1 MNSQEILETLRPHK
15 QILKERYGVEWLAII
30 GVFGRNEVTG
40 DSFLKVLVKLDR
52 PAVTKVYFGV
62 QFYIEDL
69 LDQKVLLF
77 TDKALEP
84 RNRPIVEREAMY
96 V

>member
-1 MNSQEILETLRPHK
+1 MNSKEILDILRPHK
-15 QILKERYGVEWLAII
+15 EILKERFGVERLAIF
-30 GVFGRNEVTG
+30 GVFARSEVTEG
-40 DSFLKVLVKLDR
+40 RFLKVLVKLDR
-52 PAVTKVYFGV
+52 PATSRVYFGV

-77 TDKALEP
+77 TDKGLESDS
-84 RNRPIVEREAMY
+84 RPIVEREAMY

>member
-1 MNSQEILETLRPHK
+1 MNSQEILEALRPHK
-15 QILKERYGVEWLAII
+15 QTLKERFGVEWLAI
-30 GVFGRNEVTG
+30 FGAFARNEATEN
-40 DSFLKVLVKLDR
+40 SFLEVLVKLDR
-52 PAVTKVYFGV
+52 PADTKVYFGV

-77 TDKALEP
+77 TEKALESDF
-84 RNRPIVEREAMY
+84 RPIVEREAMY